1 MKRLFRFPLNWT
13 VILFGSEKI
22 LFFTDFL
29 HLLSNID
36 YCILSLYLR
45 YNGQDY
51 NYVIFKLFYNILLII
66 TSKLFV

>member
-22 LFFTDFL
+22 LFFNDFL